1 MVDLLRK
8 SVALGVSLAVAMP
21 VLPVAAKTPGDVAD
35 LVGARG
41 SSGESALESRG
52 YAVVDTRT
60 GDDRKWTHWWN
71 SSRKECI
78 TVVTADGRYESISEA
93 SASDCNQTKAHK
105 SGDKTAAIAI
115 GAAALLGIAALAS
128 KSHDRGDR
136 YNDERGT
143 AEYERGYRD
152 GLYNQSYHNYNRS
165 DAYSSGYEQGTRQRG
180 HETSYRPGYGYGGGY
195 GGNVYVNDLV
205 GQPKG
210 SANAALSQR
219 GFVIR
224 DSDRTQD
231 EGRFVTWWRSS
242 SEQCITV
249 NTRNGYVYTIDS
261 VRPRNCR

>member
-1 MVDLLRK
+1 MVDIVRK

-60 GDDRKWTHWWN
+60 GDEKKWTHWWN
-71 SSRKECI
+71 GSKKQCI
-78 TVVTADGRYESISEA
+78 TVVTADGRYQSISEA
-93 SASDCNQTKAHK
+93 SASDCNQTKAHN

-136 YNDERGT
+136 YSDERGT

-180 HETSYRPGYGYGGGY
+180 YETSYRPGHGNGGGY
-195 GGNVYVNDLV
+195 GANVYVNDLV

-210 SANAALSQR
+210 SANAALAQR
-219 GFVIR
+219 GFVIK
-224 DSDRTQD
+224 DADKT
-231 EGRFVTWWRSS
+231 
-242 SEQCITV
+242 
-249 NTRNGYVYTIDS
+249 
-261 VRPRNCR
+261 PR